1 MLQKAGSHSDLLH
14 SRRNASKAEEDHPFG
29 ASPRASGDSIS
40 SAPVAATIIDGKQV
54 AADVRARV
62 AKDAAALREHTGHTP
77 GLVTI
82 LVGEDPASQVYVRSK
97 VRACEEAGVASF
109 HEPMP
114 ATSTQDEVLTMVER
128 YNADDRVDGILVQSP
143 LPKGLDF
150 KQVLERIDP
159 GKDVDGFH
167 PLNMG
172 RLVANQP
179 GLVACTPAGVMEL
192 LDATGVALEGADAVV
207 VGRSDIVGKPVAL
220 LLLHRSATVTVC
232 HSRTRDLPG
241 VCRRADVLIAAVG
254 RARMITADM
263 VKPGATVID
272 VGINRTDEGLAGD
285 VDYGPVAEVAGAI
298 TPVPGGVGPMT
309 IAMLLRNTVIAANA
323 LHSA

>member
-1 MLQKAGSHSDLLH
+1 
-14 SRRNASKAEEDHPFG
+14 
-29 ASPRASGDSIS
+29 
-40 SAPVAATIIDGKQV
+40 VATIIDGKQV

-62 AKDAAALREHTGHTP
+62 AKDAAVLRERTGHTP

-82 LVGEDPASQVYVRSK
+82 LVGEDPASQVYVRNK
-97 VRACEEAGVASF
+97 IKACEEAGMASF

-114 ATSTQDEVLTMVER
+114 ATSSQDEVLAMVER

-143 LPKGLDF
+143 LPQGLDF

-159 GKDVDGFH
+159 AKDVDGFH
-167 PLNMG
+167 PLNVG
-172 RLVANQP
+172 RLVAGQP

-192 LDATGVALEGADAVV
+192 LDATGVELQGADAVV

-232 HSRTRDLPG
+232 HSRTRNLAEVTG
-241 VCRRADVLIAAVG
+241 RADVLVAAVG

-272 VGINRTDEGLAGD
+272 VGINRTEEGLAGD
-285 VDYGPVAEVAGAI
+285 VDFGPVSEVAGAI

-323 LHSA
+323 RRESPAQGA